1 MTSLR
6 DLPSAIRRF
15 VRVPSALK
23 LSGDDNMAIFSCVTE
38 AEVLTAVTSLSRH
51 KAAGPDGLNNDFYK
65 YTPALLVSALVAIS
79 NQILEGADPPPSFLE
94 ALIIPLRKKG
104 DSIDAMDY
112 RPISLLQTS
121 YKIFAKV
128 LATRLQRVLP
138 QLIGQSQQGF
148 VHGRQMMKLVMMILA
163 QIATARHDETRAA
176 LHSQAILLLDF
187 RKAYDTIDRDFLY
200 AALRSFGL
208 MNVIFSLFIGCMQ
221 GRRHHFS
228 SMVSFPS
235 LSPWYRAFGMGAHSP
250 LFFFSWRS
258 SSWGWPFT
266 TLLT

>member
-1 MTSLR
+1 M
-6 DLPSAIRRF
+6 
-15 VRVPSALK
+15 RVPSALK

-148 VHGRQMMKLVMMILA
+148 VHGGQMMK
-163 QIATARHDETRAA
+163 
-176 LHSQAILLLDF
+176 
-187 RKAYDTIDRDFLY
+187 
-200 AALRSFGL
+200 
-208 MNVIFSLFIGCMQ
+208 
-221 GRRHHFS
+221 
-228 SMVSFPS
+228 P
-235 LSPWYRAFGMGAHSP
+235 
-250 LFFFSWRS
+250 
-258 SSWGWPFT
+258 
-266 TLLT
+266 